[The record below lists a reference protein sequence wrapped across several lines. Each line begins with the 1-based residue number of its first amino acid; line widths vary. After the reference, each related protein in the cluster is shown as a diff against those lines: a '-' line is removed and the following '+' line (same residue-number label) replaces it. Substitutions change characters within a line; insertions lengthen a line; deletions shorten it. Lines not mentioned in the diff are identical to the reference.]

1 MAGFMLISRRRR
13 AVTVFTSAS
22 PINRSSLRV
31 PEALGSLVEQ
41 GIIEEVLRP
50 LADSGARSVTI
61 APETGTDE
69 LRRKLNKP
77 ITNAA
82 ILEAVDTAQLCGISS
97 LKMYFIVGLP
107 GETDADLLGIA
118 DLLKRTQ
125 ALMVGRGR
133 DRGRVG
139 TLHAGFNVL
148 VPKPCTP
155 YSRESM
161 LTRNE
166 TRRRMRLI

>member
-1 MAGFMLISRRRR
+1 M
-13 AVTVFTSAS
+13 
-22 PINRSSLRV
+22 
-31 PEALGSLVEQ
+31 
-41 GIIEEVLRP
+41 
-50 LADSGARSVTI
+50 
-61 APETGTDE
+61 
-69 LRRKLNKP
+69 
-77 ITNAA
+77 
-82 ILEAVDTAQLCGISS
+82 DTAQLCGISS
-97 LKMYFIVGLP
+97 LKTYFIVGLP

-148 VPKPCTP
+148 VPKPYTP
-155 YSRESM
+155 YSREPM

-166 TRRRMRLI
+166 TRRRMRLIEKAVAGVPNIRLDRPAYRESQWQAFLSRGDCSTYRILEDAANGMSLSDLLSTHRDLVTGSVFNRVEGPPVWRFISSAPSAR

>member
-1 MAGFMLISRRRR
+1 M
-13 AVTVFTSAS
+13 
-22 PINRSSLRV
+22 
-31 PEALGSLVEQ
+31 
-41 GIIEEVLRP
+41 
-50 LADSGARSVTI
+50 
-61 APETGTDE
+61 
-69 LRRKLNKP
+69 
-77 ITNAA
+77 
-82 ILEAVDTAQLCGISS
+82 DTAQLCGISS

-148 VPKPCTP
+148 VPKPYTP

-166 TRRRMRLI
+166 TRRRMRLIEKAVAGVPNIRLDRPAYRESQ